1 MHIIALEGYT
11 SGWLWGGEMG
21 RELLTVKIKGFEIY
35 HLHILLCV
43 CVTVDI
49 CGYTCIYS
57 LSYENIQR
65 EGIELEEYKAQDMTQ
80 TLLFKGEVEEESLP
94 NKLRNKKR

>member
-1 MHIIALEGYT
+1 
-11 SGWLWGGEMG
+11 MG

-49 CGYTCIYS
+49 CGYTCINS

-65 EGIELEEYKAQDMTQ
+65 EGI
-80 TLLFKGEVEEESLP
+80 V
-94 NKLRNKKR
+94 RRI